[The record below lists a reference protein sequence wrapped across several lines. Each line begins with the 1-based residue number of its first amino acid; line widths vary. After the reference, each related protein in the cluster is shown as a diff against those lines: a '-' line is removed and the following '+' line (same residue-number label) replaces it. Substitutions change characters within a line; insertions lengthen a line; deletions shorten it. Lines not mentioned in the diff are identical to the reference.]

1 MRLFVSAGEPSG
13 DARAAELCACLSR
26 RGPWVFRGLGGDAM
40 EAAGVSLAAHA
51 RDFSVMGFTDVLA
64 SLGRLVRLEML
75 LKRECLA
82 MRPDALLLVDYPGLN
97 MRLARWARRRGL
109 RVIYYVSPQLWAW
122 GRGRVR
128 AVARDV
134 DLMIPLFGFEHEFY
148 LGRGVRSFWGGH
160 PLVDAIPAEAPGGD
174 GLALLPGSR
183 PSEVRGLLGPMLG
196 CLDLLRSSGDDRPAT
211 VAVPSWMDER
221 LYEPAR
227 AAGCLIGDAGQALA
241 SARAALVCSG
251 TATLETALR
260 GIPFVLMYRT
270 SALNYALARLL
281 VRGLDSICLASIAAG
296 REVAGELVQHHATAR
311 RAFEAVTPLLADG
324 PARETALAA
333 VRSVRAALGPP
344 GGAARAAARIAEELG
359 Q

>member
-1 MRLFVSAGEPSG
+1 MS
-13 DARAAELCACLSR
+13 
-26 RGPWVFRGLGGDAM
+26 
-40 EAAGVSLAAHA
+40 AAGVSLAANA

-64 SLGRLVRLEML
+64 SLGRLARLERL
-75 LKRECLA
+75 LRRECLA

-97 MRLARWARRRGL
+97 MRLARWAGRRGL

-134 DLMIPLFGFEHEFY
+134 DLMIPLFRFEDDFY
-148 LGRGVRSFWGGH
+148 RRRGVRSFWGGH
-160 PLVDAIPAEAPGGD
+160 PLVDAIPREAPGGC

-196 CLDLLRSSGDDRPAT
+196 CLDLLRASGDGRPAT
-211 VAVPSWMDER
+211 VAVPPWMDGSI
-221 LYEPAR
+221 YEPAR
-227 AAGCLIGDAGQALA
+227 AAGCATGTAEQAL
-241 SARAALVCSG
+241 STARAALVCSG

-270 SALNYALARLL
+270 SALDYALARLL
-281 VRGLDSICLASIAAG
+281 VRGLDGICLASIAAG
-296 REVAGELVQHHATAR
+296 GKVAEELIQNRATAR
-311 RAFEAVTPLLADG
+311 KAFEAVTPLLADG
-324 PARETALAA
+324 PARETSLAA

-359 Q
+359 E